1 MEGGGSGESEAGP
14 MSESSE
20 VGCIMAQ
27 VFSCVQKCIG

>member
-1 MEGGGSGESEAGP
+1 

-27 VFSCVQKCIG
+27 VQLRSGMHWVNRRIGLL